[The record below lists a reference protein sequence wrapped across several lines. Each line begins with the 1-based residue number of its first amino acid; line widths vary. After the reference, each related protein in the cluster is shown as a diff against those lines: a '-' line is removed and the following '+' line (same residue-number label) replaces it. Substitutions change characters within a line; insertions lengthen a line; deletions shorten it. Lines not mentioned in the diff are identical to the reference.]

1 LGIDCGGCVR
11 QKTCDFMMAS
21 SRCWAEIDLDALGG
35 NLLWIRRRVGAGVR
49 VLTVV
54 KADAYGHGLRRI
66 AAHLMEHGTDVFGVA
81 NLAEARAIRALDE
94 GCPILMLG
102 ACMPDEV
109 EETVR
114 DRVMPTLSSVEEGHW
129 FSSAAMRL
137 GVTVSVQVKVDTGM
151 GRLGMIAEEA
161 AARID
166 EIRQLPGLQLEGVYT
181 HFAVAEEDADFSAW
195 QRLRFETLLADL
207 RGRGLTVPCVHGGN
221 SAVVLHQPDCYWNLV
236 RPGLLVYGVVPPG
249 SRRDVGAEAEPVRP
263 VMSLRCRVS
272 FLKAVNEGQ
281 SLSYGRTFVAEGP
294 LRVATLTAGYGD
306 GYPRAASN
314 RAMVLVG
321 GRRCRVLGR
330 VTMDQTLVDVTGLD
344 GVRIGDEGVLFGHQ
358 GEETI
363 TVNELA
369 AWCGMVPWELL
380 TGISYRV
387 PRVYRGGSTA

>member
-1 LGIDCGGCVR
+1 
-11 QKTCDFMMAS
+11 MMSS
-21 SRCWAEIDLDALGG
+21 SRCWAEIDLDALGA
-35 NLLWIRRRVGAGVR
+35 NVRWIRRRVGAGVR
-49 VLTVV
+49 VMTVV

-81 NLAEARAIRALDE
+81 NLAEARAIRGLDE
-94 GCPILMLG
+94 TSPILMLG
-102 ACMPDEV
+102 ACLPDEV
-109 EETVR
+109 EETIR
-114 DRVMPTLSSVEEGHW
+114 DRVMPTLSSVEEGRW
-129 FSSAAMRL
+129 FSRAATRL
-137 GVTVSVQVKVDTGM
+137 GVTVPVQVKVDTGM

-161 AARID
+161 AGMID
-166 EIRQLPGLQLEGVYT
+166 EIRQLPGLHWEGIYT
-181 HFAVAEEDADFSAW
+181 HFAVAEEDAEFSKR
-195 QRLRFETLLADL
+195 QRLRFESLLAAL
-207 RGRGLTVPCVHGGN
+207 RGRGLPIPCVHGGN
-221 SAVVLHQPDCYWNLV
+221 SAVILHEPDGYWNLV

-249 SRRDVGAEAEPVRP
+249 SRVDACREAEQVQP

-272 FLKAVNEGQ
+272 FLKAVCAGQ

-306 GYPRAASN
+306 GYPRTASN

-344 GVRIGDEGVLFGHQ
+344 GVGVGDEGVLFGRQ

-369 AWCGMVPWELL
+369 AWCGLVPWELL